1 LFSISAISIFFCCLL
16 LPILLAHAAN
26 ASDIT
31 IVHAGW
37 LLARPGVA
45 PVQQQSIVVENG
57 VVTEVVEGFIDGVD
71 RGASIVD
78 LSEAFVLPGL
88 IDSHVHLA
96 SAPDPGE
103 IGGAMSKTEADYALT
118 AAHHAQM
125 ALQAG
130 FTTVVDLGSVG
141 NPGHESAIFGVRD
154 AVRAGK
160 LAGPRVISAGTPIA
174 ALGLSRSPAYRN
186 EVATIMDMR
195 SVCNGPDDCRRAVR
209 HQVKRGSDIIVF
221 FNTGSLLSE
230 DPVAQ
235 AMTDDEMRAIVET
248 AHALGRKVIADG
260 HHAAG
265 IAAAIRAGADII
277 DSAHLYDEQ
286 TFKLFGKDQFLQ
298 SHIYGVVKAVGD
310 TRESLHDG
318 LWGWLPDSIL
328 LRFQEIRT
336 RPFAMIMA
344 HESGITNLA
353 YASDAGVYPW
363 GENAG
368 DFVEFVNR
376 GMPAIDAIRTATTNA
391 ARMLG
396 LQDQLGS
403 IESGKKADIIA
414 TARNPLE
421 DISALMEVRF
431 VMRDGTVYRH
441 DNIAA
446 TAIRS
451 PAAEESRP

>member
-1 LFSISAISIFFCCLL
+1 MLT
-16 LPILLAHAAN
+16 PILLAPTAN
-26 ASDIT
+26 ASEIT

-37 LLARPGVA
+37 LLAKPGEA
-45 PVQQQSIVVENG
+45 PLQRQSIVVENG
-57 VVTEVVEGFIDGVD
+57 LVSDVIEGFIDGTDLDDDGSVA
-71 RGASIVD
+71 RIVD
-78 LSEAFVLPGL
+78 LSEAYVLPGL

-96 SAPDPGE
+96 TAPGE
-103 IGGAMSKTEADYALT
+103 IGGAMRRSEADYALT
-118 AAHHAQM
+118 AAYHARI

-141 NPGHESAIFGVRD
+141 DPGHESAIFGVRD
-154 AVRAGK
+154 AVRAGI
-160 LAGPRVISAGTPIA
+160 LDGPRVISAGTPIA
-174 ALGLSRSPAYRN
+174 ALGLSRSPVYRD
-186 EVATIMDMR
+186 EVATTIDMR
-195 SVCNGPDDCRRAVR
+195 SICNGADDCRRAVR

-230 DPVAQ
+230 DTVAQ

-265 IAAAIRAGADII
+265 IAAALRAGADII

-286 TFKLFGKDQFLQ
+286 TFELFGKDQFLQ

-310 TRESLHDG
+310 TPESLHDG
-318 LWGWLPDSIL
+318 LWGWLPDLIL
-328 LRFQEIRT
+328 LRFQEIRL
-336 RPFAMIMA
+336 RPFAMMKA
-344 HESGITNLA
+344 WQSGISNLT
-353 YASDAGVYPW
+353 YASDAGVYTW

-368 DFVEFVNR
+368 DFVEFVDR
-376 GMPAIDAIRTATTNA
+376 GMPAMDAIRTATISA

-403 IESGKKADIIA
+403 IEPGKKADIIA
-414 TARNPLE
+414 AARNPLE

-431 VMRDGTVYRH
+431 VMRDGIVYRH
-441 DNIAA
+441 DDVGGAA
-446 TAIRS
+446 VRIS
-451 PAAEESRP
+451 AAGGSQP

>member
-1 LFSISAISIFFCCLL
+1 
-16 LPILLAHAAN
+16 
-26 ASDIT
+26 
-31 IVHAGW
+31 
-37 LLARPGVA
+37 
-45 PVQQQSIVVENG
+45 
-57 VVTEVVEGFIDGVD
+57 
-71 RGASIVD
+71 
-78 LSEAFVLPGL
+78 
-88 IDSHVHLA
+88 
-96 SAPDPGE
+96 
-103 IGGAMSKTEADYALT
+103 
-118 AAHHAQM
+118 
-125 ALQAG
+125 
-130 FTTVVDLGSVG
+130 
-141 NPGHESAIFGVRD
+141 
-154 AVRAGK
+154 
-160 LAGPRVISAGTPIA
+160 
-174 ALGLSRSPAYRN
+174 
-186 EVATIMDMR
+186 
-195 SVCNGPDDCRRAVR
+195 
-209 HQVKRGSDIIVF
+209 VKRGSDIIVF

-396 LQDQLGS
+396 LQDQIGS

>member
-1 LFSISAISIFFCCLL
+1 MLV
-16 LPILLAHAAN
+16 PILLVQAAN

-37 LLARPGVA
+37 LLAKPGEA
-45 PVQQQSIVVENG
+45 PVQRHSIIVENG
-57 VVTEVVEGFIDGVD
+57 RITDVVEGFIDD
-71 RGASIVD
+71 AAARIVD
-78 LSEAFVLPGL
+78 LSNAYVLPGL

-103 IGGAMSKTEADYALT
+103 IGGAMRKTEADYALT
-118 AAHHAQM
+118 AAYHARIT
-125 ALQAG
+125 LQAG

-141 NPGHESAIFGVRD
+141 DPGHESAIFAVRD

-160 LAGPRVISAGTPIA
+160 LDGPRVISAGTPIA
-174 ALGLSRSPAYRN
+174 ATGLSRSPAYRN
-186 EVATIMDMR
+186 EVAAFMDMR
-195 SVCNGPDDCRRAVR
+195 SVCNGADDCRRAVR

-221 FNTGSLLSE
+221 FNTGSLLSD

-248 AHALGRKVIADG
+248 AHVLGRKVIADG

-265 IAAAIRAGADII
+265 IAAALRAGADII
-277 DSAHLYDEQ
+277 DSAHLYDEE
-286 TFKLFGKDQFLQ
+286 TFELFGKEQFLQ

-310 TRESLHDG
+310 TPESLHDG

-336 RPFAMIMA
+336 RPFAMMMA
-344 HESGITNLA
+344 YESGISNLA
-353 YASDAGVYPW
+353 YASDAGVYLW

-376 GMPAIDAIRTATTNA
+376 GMPAMDAIRTATVSA

-403 IESGKKADIIA
+403 IEPGKNADIIA
-414 TARNPLE
+414 AARNPLE
-421 DISALMEVRF
+421 DISALMDVRF
-431 VMRDGTVYRH
+431 VMRDGTVHRH
-441 DNIAA
+441 DDIGGVVV
-446 TAIRS
+446 RLS
-451 PAAEESRP
+451 AAEGSQP

>member
-1 LFSISAISIFFCCLL
+1 M
-16 LPILLAHAAN
+16 
-26 ASDIT
+26 
-31 IVHAGW
+31 HAGW
-37 LLARPGVA
+37 LLAKPGEA
-45 PVQQQSIVVENG
+45 PVQRHSIIVENG
-57 VVTEVVEGFIDGVD
+57 RITDVVEGFIDD
-71 RGASIVD
+71 AGARIVD
-78 LSEAFVLPGL
+78 LSDAYVLPGL

-103 IGGAMSKTEADYALT
+103 IGGAMRKTEADYALT
-118 AAHHAQM
+118 AAYHAQIT
-125 ALQAG
+125 LQAG

-141 NPGHESAIFGVRD
+141 DPGHESAIFAVRD
-154 AVRAGK
+154 AVHAGK
-160 LAGPRVISAGTPIA
+160 LDGPRVISAGTPIA
-174 ALGLSRSPAYRN
+174 ATGLSRSPAYRN
-186 EVATIMDMR
+186 EVAAFMDMR
-195 SVCNGPDDCRRAVR
+195 SVCNGADDCRRAVR

-221 FNTGSLLSE
+221 FNTGSLLSD

-265 IAAAIRAGADII
+265 IAAALRAGADII

-286 TFKLFGKDQFLQ
+286 TFELFGKEQFLQ

-310 TRESLHDG
+310 TPESLHDG

-328 LRFQEIRT
+328 LRFQEIRM
-336 RPFAMIMA
+336 RPFAMMMA
-344 HESGITNLA
+344 YESGISNLA
-353 YASDAGVYPW
+353 YASDAGVYLW

-376 GMPAIDAIRTATTNA
+376 GMPAMDAIRTATVSA

-403 IESGKKADIIA
+403 IEPGKKADIIA
-414 TARNPLE
+414 AARNPLE
-421 DISALMEVRF
+421 DISALMDVRF
-431 VMRDGTVYRH
+431 VMRDGTVHRH
-441 DNIAA
+441 DDIGGVVV
-446 TAIRS
+446 RLS
-451 PAAEESRP
+451 AAEGLQP